1 MWHGKIFYGKCYLV
15 VVWHSSTYEIGK
27 IKKLFKNCLKGF
39 WEILYDNHNL
49 LLYSLILAWNFC
61 VNCHGNVLYVSVYV
75 MNEDVR
81 VFKDALE
88 DLHARKITTRRILPC
103 ILSKHSENFQCVR
116 VKFLIDNQFDKH
128 AKNLRLRGLFVIHD
142 INR

>member
-1 MWHGKIFYGKCYLV
+1 MTSY
-15 VVWHSSTYEIGK
+15 SS
-27 IKKLFKNCLKGF
+27 
-39 WEILYDNHNL
+39 
-49 LLYSLILAWNFC
+49 ILALNFC
-61 VNCHGNVLYVSVYV
+61 VNCLGNVPYVSVYV

-81 VFKDALE
+81 ALKDALE
-88 DLHARKITTRRILPC
+88 DLKARKSTIGRILPC

-116 VKFLIDNQFDKH
+116 VKFLFDNQFDKH